1 MPTLTRRARQNVLL
15 RFIPGLLLVSIGL
28 LTTSAQ
34 ATPASQ
40 EAVPLPSVLRLLKC
54 PNDCVKA
61 MQLFVGQLPDHL
73 PVSLPL
79 PSNSKVVATLIRDR
93 EQAEIVLDAP
103 QSPAQI
109 KTFYR
114 KTLKASGWKSQ
125 GYDQMVTPG
134 FQASDDSNL
143 TESSTYCQ
151 GNQGPELAIVAGK
164 KGTEPTDVRLY
175 LNTHAES
182 CTSLAATTAEE
193 TRWQAL
199 LPMPSLVAPVGSQV
213 VPAGFNGGENSLIS
227 SARIT
232 TPASGEVVFTA
243 YADQLVQAGWQKQT
257 ISKAGQTTSSLWT
270 LTDQKGQHW
279 QATLNVSAI
288 ADQPGGYSA
297 SVVLFR

>member
-1 MPTLTRRARQNVLL
+1 MQ
-15 RFIPGLLLVSIGL
+15 
-28 LTTSAQ
+28 SA
-34 ATPASQ
+34 T
-40 EAVPLPSVLRLLKC
+40 
-54 PNDCVKA
+54 
-61 MQLFVGQLPDHL
+61 
-73 PVSLPL
+73 
-79 PSNSKVVATLIRDR
+79 
-93 EQAEIVLDAP
+93 
-103 QSPAQI
+103 
-109 KTFYR
+109 
-114 KTLKASGWKSQ
+114 
-125 GYDQMVTPG
+125 
-134 FQASDDSNL
+134 
-143 TESSTYCQ
+143 
-151 GNQGPELAIVAGK
+151 
-164 KGTEPTDVRLY
+164 
-175 LNTHAES
+175 

-193 TRWQAL
+193 TRWRAL

-279 QATLNVSAI
+279 QATLNVSAV